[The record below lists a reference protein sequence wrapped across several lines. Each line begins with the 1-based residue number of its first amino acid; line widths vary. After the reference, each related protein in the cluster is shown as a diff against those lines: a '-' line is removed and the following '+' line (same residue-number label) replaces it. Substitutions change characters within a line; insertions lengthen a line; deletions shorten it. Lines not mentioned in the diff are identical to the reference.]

1 MDNDP
6 HDKNPSECIA
16 HCIAVIFAHVRVDD
30 AWKACQLRRE
40 EHVNIIRHFNHLWFY
55 SAHFCYNQPEL
66 SSFRDQRTGEV
77 WNKNKR

>member
-40 EHVNIIRHFNHLWFY
+40 EHVNIIRHFNQL
-55 SAHFCYNQPEL
+55 L
-66 SSFRDQRTGEV
+66 MSFQALGTKGLVKCGTKINVEV
-77 WNKNKR
+77 I